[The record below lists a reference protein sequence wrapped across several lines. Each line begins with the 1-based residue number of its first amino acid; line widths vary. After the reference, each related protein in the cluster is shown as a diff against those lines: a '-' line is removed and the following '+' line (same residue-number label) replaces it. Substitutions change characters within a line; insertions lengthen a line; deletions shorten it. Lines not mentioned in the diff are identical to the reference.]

1 MKNNRGSIA
10 VEGVILAPV
19 FVLFLVFVTFAGRV
33 AETQHQLDL
42 AADVA
47 ARGASMSSA
56 GSVSNRAV
64 DMARMSMLQHQS
76 SCRSFRARVMKS
88 VVSGV
93 TQVEVVTSCR
103 VDIAGLSLLG
113 IRTPTLT
120 STSREVVDVYRHP

>member
-1 MKNNRGSIA
+1 MKQSRGSIA

-33 AETQHQLDL
+33 AETKHQLNL

-56 GSVSNRAV
+56 SSISNRAV
-64 DMARMSMLQHQS
+64 EIASRSMLQHRS
-76 SCRSFRARVMKS
+76 SCRSFQARVMKS

-93 TQVEVVTSCR
+93 LQVEVVTSCR

-113 IRTPTLT
+113 IHTPTLT
-120 STSREVVDVYRHP
+120 SISREVVDAYRHP